1 MKKKAL
7 SMILTCS
14 AVISLLAGCGGSVT
28 QPETSEGTSGDAS
41 AVENGEEVLPAEEDG
56 DIVSTDVY
64 YDETVTLSC
73 LVDQNW
79 LDSYGEALEALSEA
93 ALEKYNIQIE
103 LENKT
108 NGSDG
113 DNQVKT
119 RLAAGEMTDLLIFN
133 SGAQLMA
140 LNPAEYFV
148 DLTNEPCMANVD
160 ETFKKAVTANGAQ
173 YGIPVTSSNVGG
185 IIYKK
190 AVYEELGLEV
200 PKTWEDFLKNC
211 DACKAAGYDAV
222 LGTCGDAWSAQYPVL
237 SDNYNVEA
245 VETNWAADFEAGT
258 SKVATTEAA
267 LRSWQK
273 LSDLGQY
280 LNNDYMAT
288 TVSDGMDM
296 LVEEND
302 VVHFFLTSQAFAIFE
317 TYGGDPDEFSIF
329 PVPGDD
335 ASVNGY
341 TVWMPNGMYVSNN
354 SKNIEAA
361 LTFLEFYVSEE
372 GMDIA
377 KAHMKADGPY
387 LVKGIELPE
396 DTCEGVMGIQ
406 PYFDE
411 GRTGLALEF
420 ETQLKGASCDQI
432 CVECISGALTAEEA
446 AAVYDQDCQKMA
458 VQLGLEGWE

>member
-14 AVISLLAGCGGSVT
+14 AVISLLAGCGGSAT

-79 LDSYGEALEALSEA
+79 LDSYGEAIEALSEA

-119 RLAAGEMTDLLIFN
+119 RLAAGEMTDLLIYN

-160 ETFKKAVTANGAQ
+160 ETFKKAVTANGVQ

-222 LGTCGDAWSAQYPVL
+222 LGTCGD
-237 SDNYNVEA
+237 
-245 VETNWAADFEAGT
+245 
-258 SKVATTEAA
+258 
-267 LRSWQK
+267 
-273 LSDLGQY
+273 
-280 LNNDYMAT
+280 
-288 TVSDGMDM
+288 DG
-296 LVEEND
+296 
-302 VVHFFLTSQAFAIFE
+302 
-317 TYGGDPDEFSIF
+317 G
-329 PVPGDD
+329 
-335 ASVNGY
+335 
-341 TVWMPNGMYVSNN
+341 
-354 SKNIEAA
+354 
-361 LTFLEFYVSEE
+361 
-372 GMDIA
+372 
-377 KAHMKADGPY
+377 
-387 LVKGIELPE
+387 
-396 DTCEGVMGIQ
+396 
-406 PYFDE
+406 
-411 GRTGLALEF
+411 
-420 ETQLKGASCDQI
+420 
-432 CVECISGALTAEEA
+432 
-446 AAVYDQDCQKMA
+446 
-458 VQLGLEGWE
+458 